1 MKLTIPVQRETHFNT
16 DMYVLCF
23 ENIKADRLK
32 IDWPRVETGKEGRGF
47 LKQVV
52 AKMSLERVTAE
63 SVLSRTFVL

>member
-1 MKLTIPVQRETHFNT
+1 
-16 DMYVLCF
+16 MYVLCF